1 MQATPLSLLRMSNS
15 RALHAPTGAICW
27 LSKDL
32 LEGAIAASHS
42 SPRRRMIQ
50 PFHRSESAT
59 LHRMFNAVQPGSY
72 IPPHRHSD
80 PPKAESWIVLRGALA
95 FFTFDDR
102 GAITEC
108 LEIRAG
114 GEIFGVD
121 LEPGVYHT
129 FLALE
134 PDTVVFEVKDGPYVP
149 STDKAFPDWAPRE
162 GAAEASSY
170 LEKLRAEFTR
180 RSKPK
185 NA

>member
-59 LHRMFNAVQPGSY
+59 LHRMFNAVQPESY
-72 IPPHRHSD
+72 IPPHRHLD

-108 LEIRAG
+108 LEISAG

-129 FLALE
+129 FFALE
-134 PDTVVFEVKDGPYVP
+134 PDTVVYEVKDGPYSP
-149 STDKAFPDWAPRE
+149 TTDKAFPDWAPRE
-162 GAAEASSY
+162 GTPEANDY
-170 LEKLRAEFTR
+170 LAQLRDEFTR
-180 RSKPK
+180 RSQ
-185 NA
+185 